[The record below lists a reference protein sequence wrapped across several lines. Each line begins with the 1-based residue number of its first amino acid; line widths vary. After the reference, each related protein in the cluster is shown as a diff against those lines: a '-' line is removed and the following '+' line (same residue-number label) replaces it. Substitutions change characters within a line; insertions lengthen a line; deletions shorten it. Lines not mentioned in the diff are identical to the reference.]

1 MTMKLQVIER
11 KLQYYVVLEPLNLP
25 CKQVDF
31 NYFWYDYS
39 YSKFDEEFNV
49 ATIEYQVKC

>member
-1 MTMKLQVIER
+1 MKLQVIER